1 MTASCPLCRVASAP
15 EANTPVAIPQPTRG
29 ITLASETKATL
40 VLRLLQREAG
50 AALSELMA
58 TTGWQA
64 HSTRG
69 ILSGTVQKSSA

>member
-1 MTASCPLCRVASAP
+1 M
-15 EANTPVAIPQPTRG
+15 
-29 ITLASETKATL
+29 TLASETKATL